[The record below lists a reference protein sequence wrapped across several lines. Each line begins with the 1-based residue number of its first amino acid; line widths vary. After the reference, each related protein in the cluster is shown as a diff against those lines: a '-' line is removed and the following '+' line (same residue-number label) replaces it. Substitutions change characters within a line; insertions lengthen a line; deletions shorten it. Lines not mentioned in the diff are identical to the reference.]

1 MSETPDLNPVEA
13 YRLDGRG
20 GGEETSFEAL
30 REALQPPVDLGGEGT
45 PGEPFAW
52 IHVRREDENCL
63 VILKETG
70 LDSFVTDA
78 LLAQET
84 RPRCTVHQDGVV
96 LNLRGVNLL
105 EGAEIED
112 MISVRFWIDRR
123 RVVGVWLRP
132 LYAVADVMAAIDRGA
147 APTSTGD
154 LIARLA
160 LRLADRMEPVI
171 AGEHERIDALEE
183 CLDTENIEEAR
194 TELADIRH
202 EAIILR
208 RFIAPQRD
216 ALSTLSIEDLSWLDE
231 HDRARIR
238 EAADRTTRI
247 LEELEAVRERA
258 ALVHD
263 QLMEKRAEQ
272 MNRYTLVLSVVAAI
286 FLPLGL
292 ITGLLGINVGGIPG
306 ADEGNAFW
314 IVCALLV
321 AIGAVQLAIFK
332 WIKMI

>member
-1 MSETPDLNPVEA
+1 MSAPDLNPVEA

-20 GGEETSFEAL
+20 GGAETDFASL
-30 REALQPPVDLGGEGT
+30 REALKPPVDLGGAQS
-45 PGEPFAW
+45 PGDPFAW
-52 IHVRREDENCL
+52 IHVHRDDPDCL
-63 VILKETG
+63 TILAETG
-70 LDSFVTDA
+70 LDEFVAEA

-84 RPRCTVHQDGVV
+84 RPRCTVHRDGVV

-105 EGAEIED
+105 EGAQIED
-112 MISVRFWIDRR
+112 MISVRFWIDRT

-147 APTSTGD
+147 APVSSGD
-154 LIARLA
+154 LVARLA

-171 AGEHERIDALEE
+171 AGEHERIDVLEE
-183 CLDTENIEEAR
+183 RLDTEEIEAAR
-194 TELADIRH
+194 KELADVRH

-216 ALSTLSIEDLSWLDE
+216 ALTTLAIEDLSWLGD

-306 ADEGNAFW
+306 AEAGYAFW
-314 IVCALLV
+314 AVCAMLV
-321 AIGAVQLAIFK
+321 GIGVVQLAIFK